1 MIVTRSTDA
10 RTSRAIRSPA
20 PERGPGLRALAL
32 VALLAGYAMA
42 VLDFFVVNVALPTIG
57 SSLHAG
63 TSALEL
69 VVYGYGV
76 SFAVLL
82 VLGGRLGDA
91 FGRRRLFMAG
101 VAGFTASSFACGMA
115 PSAWVLVGARAAQG
129 ATAAV
134 MVPQVLATI
143 QALTQG
149 EERTRAMGRYG
160 ATAAISSAAGQV
172 LGGVVLALDIAG
184 SGWRGIFLVNVP
196 VGLVALAACRR
207 WLTPSRADRPTGTD
221 PVGTALLAGALLSFL
236 MPLSEGAS
244 LGWPAWSFAVLATA
258 PVLAGGFAFWERRW
272 EARGGTPLVPSAV
285 LRPLSMRA
293 SLGTTLP
300 FFSAFSGFMFV
311 YALATQRGPKPLGL
325 GLGPLD
331 AGLAFVP
338 AAVAFGVG
346 SLASPAL
353 LRRFGPRIVAA
364 GTAGQCAA
372 MAGLSLAMLATWPN
386 VSVIAAELLL
396 VLLGLGQGCAM
407 SPMFRLALSGVEGHQ
422 AGAGSGV
429 LVTTQQLAIAVGAT
443 LLGTVYSRA
452 LSGLGGAGGLA
463 CALGVMA
470 LFAGVGSFMAR
481 GLARTVVAP

>member
-1 MIVTRSTDA
+1 MIITRLRDA
-10 RTSRAIRSPA
+10 GASRAVRSPA
-20 PERGPGLRALAL
+20 PEHQPGLRPLAV
-32 VALLAGYAMA
+32 VALLSGYAMA

-57 SSLHAG
+57 RSLHAG

-69 VVYGYGV
+69 VVSGYAV
-76 SFAVLL
+76 LFAVLL

-91 FGRRRLFMAG
+91 FGRRRLFMSG

-115 PSAWVLVGARAAQG
+115 PSAWVLVGARAVQG
-129 ATAAV
+129 ATAAM

-184 SGWRGIFLVNVP
+184 SGWRAIFLVNVP
-196 VGLVALAACRR
+196 VGLAALVACRR
-207 WLTPSRADRPTGTD
+207 WLPPNRADRPTGTD
-221 PVGTALLAGALLSFL
+221 PVGTVLLAGALLSVL

-244 LGWPAWSFAVLATA
+244 LGWPAWSLALLAAA
-258 PVLAGGFAFWERRW
+258 PVLAGCFAFWERRW
-272 EARGGTPLVPSAV
+272 EGKGGTPLVPSTV

-293 SLGTTLP
+293 SLATALP

-346 SLASPAL
+346 SLASPTL
-353 LRRFGPRIVAA
+353 LRRFGPRTVAA

-372 MAGLSLAMLATWPN
+372 MAGLAITMLTTWPSI
-386 VSVIAAELLL
+386 SVIGAELLL

-407 SPMFRLALSGVEGHQ
+407 SPMFRLALSGVESHH

-429 LVTTQQLAIAVGAT
+429 LVTTQQLAIALGAT

-452 LSGLGGAGGLA
+452 LLGLGGAGGLA

-470 LFAGVGSFMAR
+470 TFAGVGSFMAR
-481 GLARTVVAP
+481 GLARVGVAP